1 MEQCFAKDYLVFRGC
16 SFFKSPNISFTFI
29 LTVCCFLKVE
39 LIIKAFRTSLLFWT
53 QLFLTQ
59 SHITTF
65 SLLGGKKSF
74 QFLSLSLL
82 CHKTIGVFLIS
93 REKGE
98 CVYGFAFIFRLHSPI
113 LLLTVYIV
121 IAISSSNLFIVKTL
135 IMYLPCFY

>member
-16 SFFKSPNISFTFI
+16 SFLKSPNISFTFI

-53 QLFLTQ
+53 QLFLIQ
-59 SHITTF
+59 PHITTF
-65 SLLGGKKSF
+65 PLLGGKKSF
-74 QFLSLSLL
+74 QFRSLSLL

-98 CVYGFAFIFRLHSPI
+98 CVYGFAFIFRLRSLI
-113 LLLTVYIV
+113 LLTVYIV

-135 IMYLPCFY
+135 IMHLPCFY